1 MKVGICECTV
11 CAVHL
16 VVRYLHVS
24 TVAVERR
31 HVDVLGRQTYRQT
44 DRQTTRTI
52 SRTATALL
60 DSVESRRRLETGYG
74 KLSIGNESVPKII
87 ISGRIKFVF
96 FLNSSQHFGNFKPY
110 QLPIAV

>member
-11 CAVHL
+11 CAMHL

-31 HVDVLGRQTYRQT
+31 HVDVSGRQTYRQT

>member
-11 CAVHL
+11 CAMHL

-31 HVDVLGRQTYRQT
+31 HVDVSGRQRQT

-74 KLSIGNESVPKII
+74 KLSITPSRDRHGAS
-87 ISGRIKFVF
+87 R
-96 FLNSSQHFGNFKPY
+96 
-110 QLPIAV
+110 